1 MNEFKERTTN
11 KQTDGRMDGWTDGW
25 IINEYDIV
33 CEK

>member
-25 IINEYDIV
+25 IITEYDIV